1 MLHLFVIWP
10 SYGLTAS
17 KDTFDVSLSPPD
29 SKTHEASIPTAAQAE
44 SAAVIHENIMFVTGI
59 GSSSCEIW
67 KWGGISSPSMFSWS
81 RCKDMPVSRNGHCVT
96 FTKEQL
102 YLIGGYTGRSGNVLD
117 SVVAYDPKTNSCVTV
132 GKLVHGVQNAACV
145 SWNDSIYVFGGSGT
159 SKMPVDYVQV
169 YKTTDNT
176 CTVLSMPMPSP
187 QSCMRAAIC
196 KEQVILLGS
205 EACFIFDLA
214 EEMWLER
221 TQFKTD
227 VVHFG
232 LALHN
237 GRIFVFGGGK
247 REDNPSPSKSR
258 SPSPIRSRRPSLI
271 RSRKLSPSRS
281 RSPSPT
287 STWTCRDDIRCIPL
301 LNFVND
307 IPTDW
312 KVLGKL
318 PKKCMI
324 HSYCS
329 KTLQKV
335 TTI

>member
-1 MLHLFVIWP
+1 M
-10 SYGLTAS
+10 S
-17 KDTFDVSLSPPD
+17 
-29 SKTHEASIPTAAQAE
+29 
-44 SAAVIHENIMFVTGI
+44 
-59 GSSSCEIW
+59 
-67 KWGGISSPSMFSWS
+67 
-81 RCKDMPVSRNGHCVT
+81 VSRSGHCVT

-102 YLIGGYTGRSGNVLD
+102 YMIGGYTGRSENVLD
-117 SVVAYDPKTNSCVTV
+117 SVIAYDPKTNSCVTV
-132 GKLVHGVQNAACV
+132 GKLVHGVQSAACV

-169 YKTTDNT
+169 YNTTDNT

-232 LALHN
+232 LALYK
-237 GRIFVFGGGK
+237 GRIIIFGGGK
-247 REDNPSPSKSR
+247 REDNPSPSRTR
-258 SPSPIRSRRPSLI
+258 SPSPIRSQKPSPISSWRPS
-271 RSRKLSPSRS
+271 S
-281 RSPSPT
+281 T
-287 STWTCRDDIRCIPL
+287 STWNCRDDIRCILL